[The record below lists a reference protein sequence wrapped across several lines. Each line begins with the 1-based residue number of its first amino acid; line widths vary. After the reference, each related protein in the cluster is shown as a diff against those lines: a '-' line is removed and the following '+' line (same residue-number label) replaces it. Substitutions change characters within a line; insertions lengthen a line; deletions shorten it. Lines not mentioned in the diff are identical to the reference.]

1 MRHLLASGLYKS
13 ALALLLAAGLGA
25 CSTPCQEL
33 GHKLCECRGTGTTR
47 RTCENT
53 VDDELKK
60 DEPTQAEQDT
70 CEAALKT
77 CKAPSGISFCVWLEG
92 EDAKLKCGIALP
104 ETP

>member
-1 MRHLLASGLYKS
+1 MRHALRNT
-13 ALALLLAAGLGA
+13 ALALLLLAGLGA

-33 GHKLCECRGTGTTR
+33 GHKLCECRGSGTSR

-53 VDDELKK
+53 VDDELSK
-60 DEPTQAEQDT
+60 DEPTQAQQDA

-77 CKAPSGISFCVWLEG
+77 CKAPSGVPFCTWLEG
-92 EDAKLKCGIALP
+92 TEAKLACGIALP

>member
-1 MRHLLASGLYKS
+1 MRHVLRNT
-13 ALALLLAAGLGA
+13 ALALLLLAGLGA

-33 GHKLCECRGTGTTR
+33 GHKLCQCRGSGTSR

-53 VDDELKK
+53 VDDELSK
-60 DEPTQAEQDT
+60 DKPSQAQQDV

-77 CKAPSGISFCVWLEG
+77 CESERPDGVPFCTWLEG
-92 EDAKLKCGIALP
+92 TDGKLACGIALP